1 MYLTVNT
8 FVQKYFVIGLYPF
21 PFFINHLCD
30 MVIHSVVI
38 TLLSTDYVE
47 LTVFGSFSKLLS
59 QVQDSCTPSF
69 LRQYCTSEIV
79 IRRKTVIRSVVCCKV
94 FISQNLLFV
103 LNT

>member
-8 FVQKYFVIGLYPF
+8 FFQKYFVIGLYPF

-59 QVQDSCTPSF
+59 QVQVSCTPF
-69 LRQYCTSEIV
+69 LRQYCTREIV
-79 IRRKTVIRSVVCCKV
+79 IRRKTVIRSVVCSKV